1 MKQFLRLVLVLGW
14 IPLAQANLLYEG
26 FEYGAPNSD
35 PLADDLA
42 LNHRDGGSGWHD
54 SLTDWELQQRAIPQK
69 DMGYG
74 AGLSYAD
81 LEIVGGAAQA
91 SVPTPGAGG
100 WGWNSTAN
108 TWDAIERTYWA
119 NPAIFQQY
127 DGFSLWVSVLLRID
141 SLAPTTNTDGTMPP
155 SAQLSLT
162 HSGMAATG
170 IGFNGATSFLRLSS
184 AAGNADSAVQVA
196 TGQTYLLVL
205 QLAYRE
211 TTVDRYLWVNP
222 AQSTLGG
229 DDLAS
234 ATASASVL
242 GGAKPTMHGKLYLD
256 AFSPVVFDEIRVGTT
271 YAFVTPVIPEPA
283 SVLLL
288 ASGLVAAWQL
298 RRRA

>member
-1 MKQFLRLVLVLGW
+1 MKTFIRMVLALCW
-14 IPLAQANLLYEG
+14 IPLAQANILYEG
-26 FEYGAPNSD
+26 FEYGAPNPD

-42 LNHRDGGSGWHD
+42 LNHRDGGFGWHD
-54 SLTDWELQQRAIPQK
+54 SLTDWERQARAVPQQ

-81 LEIVGGAAQA
+81 LEVLGGAAYA
-91 SVPTPGAGG
+91 SSPTPGAGG
-100 WGWNSTAN
+100 WGWNATAN

-127 DGFSLWVSVLLRID
+127 DGFSLWVSALLRID
-141 SLAPTTNTDGTMPP
+141 SLAPTTNTNGTMNP

-162 HSGMAATG
+162 HSGMGATG
-170 IGFNGATSFLRLSS
+170 VGFDGATSFLRLVS
-184 AAGNADSAVQVA
+184 AAGNANSTVQVA
-196 TGQTYLLVL
+196 NGETYLLVL

-242 GGAKPTMHGKLYLD
+242 GGAKPTMHGKVYLD
-256 AFSPVVFDEIRVGTT
+256 AFSLAVFDEIRVGTT
-271 YAFVTPVIPEPA
+271 YASVTPVIPEPA

-288 ASGLVAAWQL
+288 AGGLAAAFQL
-298 RRRA
+298 RRRG